1 MHFFG
6 AGWEIPKPTL
16 KTLVIP
22 LLSLWK
28 QLRLERLREEERISL
43 SLSQLQRMTPFKDI
57 SSWGPYPMVWLRWGM
72 KDRPFLDNSEGCES
86 PKVPCGIGWG
96 CPWAPHLPYSF
107 PVQLLPSLPVTGIH
121 LTNPSYEST
130 YILNCVSELAFGK
143 SRPWAEWIGT
153 SFSPKPSQWVFQ
165 GIPAEF
171 DLCLPG
177 LGNKTDSGP
186 SWWKWRTRGGSIER
200 EAGKQRRGIVL
211 HWEWVVLC
219 WGDKTR
225 ERQTSNAFR
234 AMRSCKQQARDGEY
248 DSTQC
253 QLQVVDSESLH
264 IIVERRV
271 LDCVW
276 F

>member
-1 MHFFG
+1 
-6 AGWEIPKPTL
+6 
-16 KTLVIP
+16 
-22 LLSLWK
+22 
-28 QLRLERLREEERISL
+28 
-43 SLSQLQRMTPFKDI
+43 MTPSKDI
-57 SSWGPYPMVWLRWGM
+57 SSWGPYPVVWLRWGM

-86 PKVPCGIGWG
+86 PTVPCGIGWG
-96 CPWAPHLPYSF
+96 CPWAPHLLCSF

-130 YILNCVSELAFGK
+130 YILNCVSESTFGK
-143 SRPWAEWIGT
+143 SRPWEEWIGT

-186 SWWKWRTRGGSIER
+186 SWWKWRTRGGSIEW

-219 WGDKTR
+219 WGDNKDKRKTDIKCI
-225 ERQTSNAFR
+225 QSNEVL
-234 AMRSCKQQARDGEY
+234 QATGQGWRTRL
-248 DSTQC
+248 TQC